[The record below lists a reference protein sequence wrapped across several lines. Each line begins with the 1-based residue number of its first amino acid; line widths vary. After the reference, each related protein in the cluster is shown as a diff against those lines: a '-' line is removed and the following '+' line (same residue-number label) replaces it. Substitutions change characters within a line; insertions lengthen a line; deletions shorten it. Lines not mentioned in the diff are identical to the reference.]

1 MPRLKHGIKNAD
13 TDQHHLEPKGEPI
26 MINNSTD
33 PTPRSDVQKTNVTL
47 SRKDV
52 RQFKRLMLDWEDEYE
67 FPIELKES
75 HCMNAAVKL
84 IIRSAKPELVKDRA
98 AQRGID
104 DPEKID
110 ELVNSYA
117 WFLEE
122 FIEMLAEVVVSRV
135 EVDKRRAPKFD
146 H

>member
-1 MPRLKHGIKNAD
+1 
-13 TDQHHLEPKGEPI
+13 
-26 MINNSTD
+26 MINNSTES
-33 PTPRSDVQKTNVTL
+33 TPRSDIQKTNVTL

-84 IIRSAKPELVKDRA
+84 IIRSAKPELMKERA
-98 AQRGID
+98 AQRDIV
-104 DPEKID
+104 DPDKIR
-110 ELVNSYA
+110 ELQESYN

-122 FIEMLAEVVVSRV
+122 FIEMLAEVVSSRV